1 MKKMITG
8 TMLSCSLAMAGGDI
22 IVVEEVAPV
31 PMVVEESSEWKQSL
45 TIYGWLPSL
54 DGTLKYNL
62 PGDDGGT
69 GESDIIDKLDSAFM
83 GSYAVRKNKWSF
95 LVDVIY
101 FKLSDSQEV
110 SGTIIPDRIR
120 YAVF

>member
-22 IVVEEVAPV
+22 AMVEEVAPAPV
-31 PMVVEESSEWKQSL
+31 PMAVEESSEWEQSL

-69 GESDIIDKLDSAFM
+69 GESDIISKLDSAFM

-101 FKLSDSQEV
+101 FKLSAHRIHYH
-110 SGTIIPDRIR
+110 TIIFIK
-120 YAVF
+120 YL